1 VAVLVTGTGRTG
13 TWWLTEALRLAGVK
27 AEHEI
32 HYSLDKQGPI
42 PDGTV
47 EVSWLAAPF
56 TPVDVWTIHLVR
68 HPLKTI
74 ASRAAWGSF
83 GGPQPRYSY
92 NPRPKGDYAIRHCPK
107 IAEGTSPVE
116 RAAIHWVE
124 WNRLVQAD
132 EVLRLEDVTAET
144 VRDIARRVGDAKLP
158 RLPKPTNQAPN
169 PPKLVWA
176 DVEHVDGLTEMAGR
190 FGYL

>member
-13 TWWLTEALRLAGVK
+13 TWWLTEALRLAGAK

-32 HYSLDKQGPI
+32 HYSLTEHGPI

-47 EVSWLAAPF
+47 EVSWLAAPH
-56 TPVDVWTIHLVR
+56 TPVGVYTIHLVR

-83 GGPQPRYSY
+83 GGPRPRPDYD
-92 NPRPKGDYAIRHCPK
+92 PRPKGEYAIRWCPK
-107 IAEGTSPVE
+107 IADGSSPVE

-132 EVLRLEDVTAET
+132 QVLRLEDVTVDT
-144 VRDIARRVGDAKLP
+144 VQEIAARVGAVRP
-158 RLPKPTNQAPN
+158 ARLPGPINQAPN

-176 DVEHVDGLTEMAGR
+176 DVEHVDGLIEMAGR